1 MPENQETLL
10 PPRRTTRTR
19 KATAQQA
26 QNAPTGAET
35 SAQAS
40 ALPFA
45 SADDAMTG
53 EPAQP
58 RRATR
63 ARRSATTAAPAA
75 VQDDTTIM
83 QPAAQPAA
91 SDTSAA
97 PARRRVTRAR
107 VAAKSATSQTD
118 QSGESAPAEAAPMA
132 SMASIETSAAAPI
145 RPATR
150 RGARAEQAPSA
161 SEELAVRQPELSIGA
176 HADTPAPSEPRELNA
191 SDIETPATPPRRR
204 FDVRPRGPYGR
215 AISQPPTQEKP
226 TIQEPITPNEY
237 TFNQPADSGAP
248 AANVSQGGRQQTGRG
263 AQGTSARGVM
273 PYAPGG
279 RGAEH
284 HGRDQMGRQPRQPQ
298 YPQQQTG
305 QQGPA
310 QHYPTGNYPSGQ
322 RPQGRDEQRG
332 GQPYTV
338 YSPAAP
344 YAPADPYG
352 QRNPRGQRGQQD
364 QGPHGQRNRSGN
376 QQQGYQNYPEGPAQG
391 QQGRGAYQDPRD
403 QRRQGGRHNDQGYQ
417 NQNQNQNQ
425 NGYPADRRGGAT
437 NTRGGQMGRNRG
449 RDQMAMPPLYTN
461 PANAPV
467 DPRYSPYA
475 PPVQRN
481 QPAPQQHARVVEVA
495 GMVFPTGHGASTADV
510 LDERTLQT
518 IGRITLEDMRRWGLR
533 SGDVIRGQIEE
544 RGSRRALVALDSV
557 NDVSPES
564 ARERPHFDQL
574 TATFPDRRVRLEQS
588 ARPISARIIDLFS
601 PLGFGSRALIVAPPK
616 TGKTTLIRE
625 AAESVLLG
633 YPDAVVMAVLV
644 GERPEEVT
652 DLRSR
657 LEPRGGH
664 VYAASFD
671 ESTERHAWLTQ
682 VAVERAKR
690 VAESGR
696 DAFMVLDSLTRLARA
711 ENLASRGG
719 GRTLSGGI
727 DAQALDTGRRAF
739 GAARNLEEGGSI
751 TILATCLVDTGS
763 RQDDVV
769 YEEFKGTGNM
779 ELHLSRELAQR
790 RLFPAVDAIK
800 SSTRREEL
808 LLTPEE
814 LRGSTTLRRLLAD
827 KPTQA
832 ATQWLLDAME
842 RTPSNAT
849 LLNAIEQQTG
859 VRAR

>member
-19 KATAQQA
+19 KATA
-26 QNAPTGAET
+26 PTGAET

-40 ALPFA
+40 ALPA
-45 SADDAMTG
+45 TPADDVVTSESAA
-53 EPAQP
+53 P
-58 RRATR
+58 RATR
-63 ARRSATTAAPAA
+63 ARRSAASAAPVAQDDTLSAQAPAA
-75 VQDDTTIM
+75 PTRRRAPRATS
-83 QPAAQPAA
+83 AATSAA
-91 SDTSAA
+91 SDAA
-97 PARRRVTRAR
+97 PET
-107 VAAKSATSQTD
+107 ATPTV
-118 QSGESAPAEAAPMA
+118 
-132 SMASIETSAAAPI
+132 

-150 RGARAEQAPSA
+150 RSAPRATQIA
-161 SEELAVRQPELSIGA
+161 QPELLASQSAAESAPVERQPDPRPDPLMSAGA
-176 HADTPAPSEPRELNA
+176 SEDTSTDAAEPR
-191 SDIETPATPPRRR
+191 DGGETPTPPLRRR
-204 FDVRPRGPYGR
+204 FDVRARGPYGR
-215 AISQPPTQEKP
+215 ATTPAPTTPPAPSPATGAQPPLERSFGQP
-226 TIQEPITPNEY
+226 PLSPN
-237 TFNQPADSGAP
+237 TNGAQSGQPAAS
-248 AANVSQGGRQQTGRG
+248 RG
-263 AQGTSARGVM
+263 AQGGATRGAM
-273 PYAPGG
+273 PYSPGG
-279 RGAEH
+279 RGAER
-284 HGRDQMGRQPRQPQ
+284 GARAETGRQQRPPHYAPQPA
-298 YPQQQTG
+298 

-310 QHYPTGNYPSGQ
+310 PQYPTGNYPAGQ

-338 YSPAAP
+338 HSPNAP

-352 QRNPRGQRGQQD
+352 QRNQRGQQE
-364 QGPHGQRNRSGN
+364 QGARSGQRGRGG
-376 QQQGYQNYPEGPAQG
+376 QGYQGYPDAPAPAAP
-391 QQGRGAYQDPRD
+391 GRGYAQEPRD
-403 QRRQGGRHNDQGYQ
+403 QRRQSGRHNDQGYP
-417 NQNQNQNQ
+417 NQG
-425 NGYPADRRGGAT
+425 GYPQDRQDRRGAPGG
-437 NTRGGQMGRNRG
+437 TRGQPGRGRGG
-449 RDQMAMPPLYTN
+449 RDQMQAPPPLYTN
-461 PANAPV
+461 PGANAPL
-467 DPRYSPYA
+467 DQRYAPYA
-475 PPVQRN
+475 PSTQRN
-481 QPAPQQHARVVEVA
+481 QPAAPQQHVRTVEVA
-495 GMVFPTGHGASTADV
+495 GMVFPSGHGAATADI

-518 IGRITLEDMRRWGLR
+518 TGRISLDDMRRWGLR

-544 RGSRRALVALDSV
+544 RGSRRSLVALDSV
-557 NDVSPES
+557 NDDGPDS

-574 TATFPDRRVRLEQS
+574 TATFPDRRARLEQS
-588 ARPISARIIDLFS
+588 ARPISARIIDLFA

-711 ENLASRGG
+711 ENLSARSG

-779 ELHLSRELAQR
+779 ELHLSRELSQR
-790 RLFPAVDAIK
+790 RLFPAVDAVK
-800 SSTRREEL
+800 SGTRREEL

-814 LRGSTTLRRLLAD
+814 LRGATTLRRLLAD

-849 LLNAIEQQTG
+849 LLNAIEQQTS

>member
-1 MPENQETLL
+1 V
-10 PPRRTTRTR
+10 
-19 KATAQQA
+19 A
-26 QNAPTGAET
+26 APTGAET
-35 SAQAS
+35 VAETTMQTS
-40 ALPFA
+40 ALSTNSINPA
-45 SADDAMTG
+45 AGQMGSQSVAPRVSRARRSAAPAATDDTTSA
-53 EPAQP
+53 PAVTQP
-58 RRATR
+58 SETPAAPTRRRATR
-63 ARRSATTAAPAA
+63 AAAPNAAPAELTELNDA
-75 VQDDTTIM
+75 GNL
-83 QPAAQPAA
+83 AA
-91 SDTSAA
+91 
-97 PARRRVTRAR
+97 
-107 VAAKSATSQTD
+107 
-118 QSGESAPAEAAPMA
+118 
-132 SMASIETSAAAPI
+132 TSAAA
-145 RPATR
+145 RPTR
-150 RGARAEQAPSA
+150 RRTTRGAQAAPLTSEAARGSNGDYSDSSEPAAFGA
-161 SEELAVRQPELSIGA
+161 SGQSQEPT
-176 HADTPAPSEPRELNA
+176 TPAEPG
-191 SDIETPATPPRRR
+191 PPLRRR

-215 AISQPPTQEKP
+215 ATAQPASQPAQPQAQAQEAQP
-226 TIQEPITPNEY
+226 QVERFY
-237 TFNQPADSGAP
+237 GQPAASSANTANDVYDVSGGQQP
-248 AANVSQGGRQQTGRG
+248 TGRNPQGGGRG
-263 AQGTSARGVM
+263 SM
-273 PYAPGG
+273 PYSPGG
-279 RGAEH
+279 RGGQGGER
-284 HGRDQMGRQPRQPQ
+284 HGRGEQSRQQPRQPQ
-298 YPQQQTG
+298 YPQQG
-305 QQGPA
+305 QQYPA
-310 QHYPTGNYPSGQ
+310 GQYSGQ
-322 RPQGRDEQRG
+322 RQGRDDQRG
-332 GQPYTV
+332 GQQPYPV
-338 YSPAAP
+338 YPPAGP
-344 YAPADPYG
+344 YAPVDPYSQQG
-352 QRNPRGQRGQQD
+352 QQGQRGQRGQQD
-364 QGPHGQRNRSGN
+364 QGQRGQRTRGG
-376 QQQGYQNYPEGPAQG
+376 QQGYPQQG
-391 QQGRGAYQDPRD
+391 SYADTSAHGTQGRGYPQERQDQRD

-417 NQNQNQNQ
+417 NQPNQG
-425 NGYPADRRGGAT
+425 GYPQERQDRRGG
-437 NTRGGQMGRNRG
+437 NVRGGQPGRSSRSG
-449 RDQMAMPPLYTN
+449 REQMTLPPIYTN
-461 PANAPV
+461 PNANNATI
-467 DPRYSPYA
+467 DSRYA
-475 PPVQRN
+475 PYQPMNQRA
-481 QPAPQQHARVVEVA
+481 QPPAPQQHARTVEIA
-495 GMVFPTGHGASTADV
+495 GMVYPSGHGAATADI

-518 IGRITLEDMRRWGLR
+518 TGRITLDDMRRWGLR
-533 SGDVIRGQIEE
+533 SGDVIRGQVEE
-544 RGSRRALVALDSV
+544 RGNRRALVALDSV
-557 NDVSPES
+557 NDDTAES
-564 ARERPHFDQL
+564 AHERPHFDQL
-574 TATFPDRRVRLEQS
+574 TATFPDRRARLEQS
-588 ARPISARIIDLFS
+588 ARPISARIIDLFA

-779 ELHLSRELAQR
+779 ELHLSRELSQR
-790 RLFPAVDAIK
+790 RLFPSVDAVK
-800 SSTRREEL
+800 SGTRREEL

-814 LRGSTTLRRLLAD
+814 LRGATTLRRLLAD

>member
-1 MPENQETLL
+1 MPENQDSLL
-10 PPRRTTRTR
+10 PPRRTTRAR
-19 KATAQQA
+19 KTS
-26 QNAPTGAET
+26 APTGAET
-35 SAQAS
+35 SAQTS
-40 ALPFA
+40 ALLST
-45 SADDAMTG
+45 SADENAAA
-53 EPAQP
+53 ESAAP
-58 RRATR
+58 RPRATR
-63 ARRSATTAAPAA
+63 ARRSSATSAVQSAQDETTSAQPVTQPTASDAPAA
-75 VQDDTTIM
+75 PTRRRATR
-83 QPAAQPAA
+83 AAAPSAMP
-91 SDTSAA
+91 SVETSAETAAEA
-97 PARRRVTRAR
+97 PARPAARRSVRA
-107 VAAKSATSQTD
+107 SQPTPAV
-118 QSGESAPAEAAPMA
+118 QAEPTAPAESAPVYSERQPEPMSAGA
-132 SMASIETSAAAPI
+132 SYD
-145 RPATR
+145 
-150 RGARAEQAPSA
+150 APSA
-161 SEELAVRQPELSIGA
+161 GA
-176 HADTPAPSEPRELNA
+176 EAG
-191 SDIETPATPPRRR
+191 ETPAAPLRRR
-204 FDVRPRGPYGR
+204 FDVRPRAPYGR
-215 AISQPPTQEKP
+215 ATAPQDMPPAERSYSQPAA
-226 TIQEPITPNEY
+226 PIANGTN
-237 TFNQPADSGAP
+237 GA
-248 AANVSQGGRQQTGRG
+248 NGSQGGQPPVGRG
-263 AQGTSARGVM
+263 APSGGTRGAV
-273 PYAPGG
+273 PYSPGG
-279 RGAEH
+279 RGGEH
-284 HGRDQMGRQPRQPQ
+284 RGRSDAGRQQPRQPQ
-298 YPQQQTG
+298 YPPQG
-305 QQGPA
+305 QP
-310 QHYPTGNYPSGQ
+310 YPTGNYPAGQ
-322 RPQGRDEQRG
+322 RPSGRDDQRG

-338 YSPAAP
+338 YSPPAAP

-352 QRNPRGQRGQQD
+352 QRGQRGQQD
-364 QGPHGQRNRSGN
+364 QAPRGSRARGSQGYP
-376 QQQGYQNYPEGPAQG
+376 QQGQNQG
-391 QQGRGAYQDPRD
+391 GYADAPSQGRGYPQDRQDPRD
-403 QRRQGGRHNDQGYQ
+403 QRRQGGRHNDQGYPQQGQ
-417 NQNQNQNQ
+417 NQG
-425 NGYPADRRGGAT
+425 GYPQDRQDRRGAPA
-437 NTRGGQMGRNRG
+437 NTRGQSGRGQAGRG
-449 RDQMAMPPLYTN
+449 REQMPLPPLYTN
-461 PANAPV
+461 PNANAPI
-467 DPRYSPYA
+467 DPRYAPYA
-475 PPVQRN
+475 PVNPPRN
-481 QPAPQQHARVVEVA
+481 QPAPQQHARTVEVA
-495 GMVFPTGHGASTADV
+495 GMVFPSGHGAATADI

-518 IGRITLEDMRRWGLR
+518 NGRITLDDMRRWGLR
-533 SGDVIRGQIEE
+533 SGDVIRGQVEE
-544 RGSRRALVALDSV
+544 RGTRRSLVALDSV
-557 NDVSPES
+557 NGEEPEA

-588 ARPISARIIDLFS
+588 ARPISARIIDLFA

-671 ESTERHAWLTQ
+671 ESTDRHAWLTQ

-779 ELHLSRELAQR
+779 ELHLSRELSQR
-790 RLFPAVDAIK
+790 RLFPSVDAVK
-800 SSTRREEL
+800 SGTRREEL

-814 LRGSTTLRRLLAD
+814 LRGATTLRRLLAD

>member
-1 MPENQETLL
+1 
-10 PPRRTTRTR
+10 R
-19 KATAQQA
+19 
-26 QNAPTGAET
+26 
-35 SAQAS
+35 
-40 ALPFA
+40 
-45 SADDAMTG
+45 
-53 EPAQP
+53 
-58 RRATR
+58 
-63 ARRSATTAAPAA
+63 
-75 VQDDTTIM
+75 
-83 QPAAQPAA
+83 
-91 SDTSAA
+91 
-97 PARRRVTRAR
+97 
-107 VAAKSATSQTD
+107 ATSQPTQAPQD
-118 QSGESAPAEAAPMA
+118 APSDEQSFGQPTAPLANGANGANGSQGAQHPANRSAQGG
-132 SMASIETSAAAPI
+132 
-145 RPATR
+145 ATR
-150 RGARAEQAPSA
+150 GA
-161 SEELAVRQPELSIGA
+161 I
-176 HADTPAPSEPRELNA
+176 
-191 SDIETPATPPRRR
+191 
-204 FDVRPRGPYGR
+204 PY
-215 AISQPPTQEKP
+215 S
-226 TIQEPITPNEY
+226 
-237 TFNQPADSGAP
+237 
-248 AANVSQGGRQQTGRG
+248 
-263 AQGTSARGVM
+263 
-273 PYAPGG
+273 PGG
-279 RGAEH
+279 RGPDH
-284 HGRDQMGRQPRQPQ
+284 RGRSETSRQPPRQPQ
-298 YPQQQTG
+298 YPQQG
-305 QQGPA
+305 QP
-310 QHYPTGNYPSGQ
+310 YPTGNYPGGQ
-322 RPQGRDEQRG
+322 RPQGRDDQRG
-332 GQPYTV
+332 GQAYTV

-344 YAPADPYG
+344 YPPADPYG
-352 QRNPRGQRGQQD
+352 QRGQRGQQD
-364 QGPHGQRNRSGN
+364 QGPRGPRNRGGQGSY
-376 QQQGYQNYPEGPAQG
+376 QQGGYPEGQ
-391 QQGRGAYQDPRD
+391 QQGRGYPQDRHDSRDPRD
-403 QRRQGGRHNDQGYQ
+403 QRRQGGQGGRHNDQGYPEQ
-417 NQNQNQNQ
+417 RQSQS
-425 NGYPADRRGGAT
+425 GYPQDRQDRRGAPT
-437 NTRGGQMGRNRG
+437 NTRGQSGRGGQPTRG
-449 RDQMAMPPLYTN
+449 RDQMALPPLYTN
-461 PANAPV
+461 PNAPV
-467 DPRYSPYA
+467 DPRYA
-475 PPVQRN
+475 PVNQRN
-481 QPAPQQHARVVEVA
+481 QPAAPQQHARIVEIT
-495 GMVFPTGHGASTADV
+495 GMVFPSGHGAATADL

-518 IGRITLEDMRRWGLR
+518 TGRISLDDMRRWGLR
-533 SGDVIRGQIEE
+533 SGDVIRGQVEE
-544 RGSRRALVALDSV
+544 RGSRRSLVALDSV
-557 NDVSPES
+557 NDITPES

-574 TATFPDRRVRLEQS
+574 TATFPDRRVRLEQA
-588 ARPISARIIDLFS
+588 ARPISARIIDLFA

-671 ESTERHAWLTQ
+671 ESTDRHAWLTQ

-779 ELHLSRELAQR
+779 ELHLSRELSQR
-790 RLFPAVDAIK
+790 RLFPSVDAVK
-800 SSTRREEL
+800 SGTRREEL

-814 LRGSTTLRRLLAD
+814 LRGATTLRRLLAD